1 MNSHR
6 ETPLHVACFAGI
18 KENVQFLLSRKANIF
33 IQSLQGETCLDYCL
47 KRSKNREIASLLM
60 EDWPIALQ
68 VPVLSLCRV
77 AQVCSKFKRLSED
90 DKIWKEICQISLP
103 DTYLRGSLSWK
114 EQCRLYYEGEQDLS
128 LFPNITL
135 KGWRKSNTNRQP
147 DEILKILLVGDSN
160 CSKSSTLL
168 RFVVCFSLFL

>member
-1 MNSHR
+1 LKKGLNLNVVNSHR

-90 DKIWKEICQISLP
+90 DKISFNF
-103 DTYLRGSLSWK
+103 G
-114 EQCRLYYEGEQDLS
+114 
-128 LFPNITL
+128 
-135 KGWRKSNTNRQP
+135 
-147 DEILKILLVGDSN
+147 
-160 CSKSSTLL
+160 
-168 RFVVCFSLFL
+168 